1 MRVRGLLVTCA
12 IGLLPLVGTASSLSS
27 QGEQSPGRGRRGA
40 QARPM
45 MMWTA
50 KREITNTAK
59 GARIR
64 VTSDDPADVRRIRT
78 SRNP

>member
-1 MRVRGLLVTCA
+1 
-12 IGLLPLVGTASSLSS
+12 
-27 QGEQSPGRGRRGA
+27 
-40 QARPM
+40 M
-45 MMWTA
+45 MMWAT

-59 GARIR
+59 GVRIR